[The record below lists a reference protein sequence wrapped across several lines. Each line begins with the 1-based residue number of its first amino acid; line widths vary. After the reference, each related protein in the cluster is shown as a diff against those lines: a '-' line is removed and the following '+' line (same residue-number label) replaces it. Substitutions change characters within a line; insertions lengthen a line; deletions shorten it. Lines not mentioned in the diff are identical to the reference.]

1 MLIFHEKQIQ
11 SSITSLCWA
20 LRTDVIIY
28 PYLSIAGFPGGT
40 VVRNLPTNAG
50 DSRDAGSIPGLERS
64 PGIRNGN
71 LLQYSCLENPMDRVT
86 WNPLQ
91 PPWGCRVGQHWATEI
106 TCAHTHTH
114 THTPFHSYTLLTF
127 SLVHANCIYLEK
139 TFIYNKTLRY

>member
-1 MLIFHEKQIQ
+1 MLGSWDHWVAVKMLPILTSVSTCDFYSVMLSELQESHEKQIQ

-91 PPWGCRVGQHWATEI
+91 PPWGCRVGQH
-106 TCAHTHTH
+106 
-114 THTPFHSYTLLTF
+114 
-127 SLVHANCIYLEK
+127 
-139 TFIYNKTLRY
+139 